1 MRRRLTG
8 SRLLALLVALAL
20 VAAACVSDE
29 AEDTTTTAGGDDTE
43 TTAGDDG
50 GDDGGDDAG
59 DDEGDDGGDAAAK
72 PEIVAALS
80 DTPNLVEPHTFRS
93 TSAYAVTK
101 ALYEPLI
108 TQELTEGDDGL
119 LVGSRENHVGAGA
132 ASYEIT
138 ETENGLL
145 GTFQLRE
152 DAMFSDG
159 TPVTADDY
167 KYVFDRSMLAEHSY
181 ITLLLPLIGI
191 DSPDQIRVVDDY
203 TLEVETN
210 VKSPLFERFMTFQVF
225 GAINEEEVEANAT
238 GEDPWGA
245 EYLTDAAAGS
255 GPYMLESFNP
265 DTEVVLVPNPNY
277 WDAENVANS
286 RVTIRTIPDP
296 NQRALLVQS
305 GEIDIAAG
313 IPPNLLAELEGDPN
327 VNIFSRPTT
336 GVHYLAMNQNIEPL
350 DNVDLRRA
358 IVHAVPYDALIDQV
372 MFGFASP
379 AQGVVTS
386 TMETFDPDIGAQYEQ
401 DLEAAQ
407 QYLDDSGLGDVS
419 LVLGVRDT
427 RGTDQ
432 EAAVLIQDALRQ
444 IGIEVEV
451 QILPD
456 ADFSARINADELPL
470 FIHDWFSWGE
480 DPFYQMSFLT
490 LCGQFT
496 NYARFCNEDY
506 DALVDEGKFS
516 IDPEQRQ
523 TISSATQE
531 IFYDE
536 AVWAPLWSTDR
547 TLVAAQGVTGL
558 DRDYTLVPGFK
569 YVTKSDS

>member
-1 MRRRLTG
+1 MRRTIRA
-8 SRLLALLVALAL
+8 SRFLVLLAALAL
-20 VAAACVSDE
+20 VAAACVADE
-29 AEDTTTTAGGDDTE
+29 AGDTTTTAGGDE
-43 TTAGDDG
+43 PATTASGG
-50 GDDGGDDAG
+50 GDDGGDNG
-59 DDEGDDGGDAAAK
+59 GDDGGEDGGDSAEK
-72 PEIVAALS
+72 PEIVIALS
-80 DTPNLVEPHTFRS
+80 DTPNLIEPHTFRT

-108 TQELTEGDDGL
+108 TQELNQESDGL

-132 ASYEIT
+132 TSYEIS
-138 ETENGLL
+138 ETDNGLI
-145 GTFQLRE
+145 GTFNLRE
-152 DAMFSDG
+152 DARFSDG
-159 TPVTADDY
+159 SPVTAEDY
-167 KYVFDRSMLAEHSY
+167 KYAFDRSMLADHSY

-191 DSPDQIRVVDDY
+191 DSPDQVRVVDEY

-225 GAINEEEVEANAT
+225 GAINQEDVEDNAT

-245 EYLTDAAAGS
+245 QYLTDAAAGS
-255 GPYMLESFNP
+255 GPYMVESFNP

-286 RVTIRTIPDP
+286 RVTIRTIPDA

-313 IPPNLLAELEGDPN
+313 IPPKLLAELEGDPN

-336 GVHYLAMNQNIEPL
+336 GVHYLGMNQNIPPL

-358 IVHAVPYDALIDQV
+358 IVHAIPYDALIDQV

-386 TMETFDPDIGAQYEQ
+386 TMDTFDPSVGEQFTQ
-401 DLEAAQ
+401 DLDAAQ
-407 QYLDDSGLGDVS
+407 QFLADSGLDDVS
-419 LVLGVRDT
+419 LVLGVRDS

-444 IGIEVEV
+444 VGIEVEV
-451 QILPD
+451 QVLPD
-456 ADFSARINADELPL
+456 ADFSGKINNDELPL

-506 DALVDEGKFS
+506 DDLVEEGKFS
-516 IDPEQRQ
+516 IDPDQRQ
-523 TISSATQE
+523 TISTATQE
-531 IFYDE
+531 IFYDQ

-547 TLVAAQGVTGL
+547 TVVAGEGVTGL
-558 DRDYTLVPGFK
+558 DRDYTLVPGFQH
-569 YVTKSDS
+569 VTKTSG

>member
-1 MRRRLTG
+1 MKRRLN
-8 SRLLALLVALAL
+8 SRSLFALLVVLAMI
-20 VAAACVSDE
+20 VAACASDD
-29 AEDTTTTAGGDDTE
+29 AETTTTAGGDEAATTTDTGDDSGETDDGEEDTE
-43 TTAGDDG
+43 DGAEAGD
-50 GDDGGDDAG
+50 
-59 DDEGDDGGDAAAK
+59 K

-80 DTPNLVEPHTFRS
+80 DTPNLIEPHTFRT

-101 ALYEPLI
+101 SLYEELL
-108 TQELTEGDDGL
+108 TQVFTEEDGV
-119 LVGSRENHVGAGA
+119 LVGTNDYEGSGA

-138 ETENGLL
+138 ETENGLI

-152 DAMFSDG
+152 DAMFGDG
-159 TPVTADDY
+159 SPVTAEDY

-225 GAINEEEVEANAT
+225 GAINQEEVEANAT
-238 GEDPWGA
+238 ADDPWGA
-245 EYLTDAAAGS
+245 VYLTDAAAGS
-255 GPYMLESFNP
+255 GPYVVESFNP
-265 DTEVVLVPNPNY
+265 DTEVVLVPNEFY

-305 GEIDIAAG
+305 GEIDMAAG

-327 VNIFSRPTT
+327 VKISSRPTT
-336 GVHYLAMNQNIEPL
+336 GVHYLGMNQTIAPL

-386 TMETFDPDIGAQYEQ
+386 TMETFDPAIGEQFAQ
-401 DLEAAQ
+401 DLDAAQ
-407 QYLDDSGLGDVS
+407 QYLADSGLENVS
-419 LVLGVRDT
+419 LVLGVRDS

-444 IGIEVEV
+444 VGIEVEV
-451 QILPD
+451 QVLPD
-456 ADFSARINADELPL
+456 ADFSARINENELPL

-480 DPFYQMSFLT
+480 DPFYQMTFLT
-490 LCGQFT
+490 VCDQFT
-496 NYARFCNEDY
+496 NYARFCSQEY
-506 DALVDEGKFS
+506 DAFVDAGKFS
-516 IDPEQRQ
+516 IDEQERQ
-523 TISSATQE
+523 DSSSGAQE
-531 IFYDE
+531 IFYDQ

-547 TLVAAQGVTGL
+547 TVVTGACVTGL
-558 DRDYTLVPGFK
+558 DRDHTLVPGFK
-569 YVTKSDS
+569 SVTKTDDC

>member
-1 MRRRLTG
+1 MKRRLT
-8 SRLLALLVALAL
+8 SHRLLALLAVLAL
-20 VAAACVSDE
+20 VLAACASGD
-29 AEDTTTTAGGDDTE
+29 AEDTTTTAGGDQPT
-43 TTAGDDG
+43 TTADTGDGDG
-50 GDDGGDDAG
+50 GDDGG
-59 DDEGDDGGDAAAK
+59 EEPDDGGETADK
-72 PEIVAALS
+72 PELVLALS
-80 DTPNLVEPHTFRS
+80 DTPNLVEPHTFRT

-108 TQELTEGDDGL
+108 TQELTEEDDGL
-119 LVGSRENHVGAGA
+119 LAGSRENHIGAGA
-132 ASYEIT
+132 ESFEIT
-138 ETENGLL
+138 ETDDGLL
-145 GTFQLRE
+145 GTFNLRE

-159 TPVTADDY
+159 SPVTASDY

-191 DSPDQIRVVDDY
+191 ESPDQIRVVDDY

-225 GAINEEEVEANAT
+225 GAINQEEVEANAT
-238 GEDPWGA
+238 EEDPWGA
-245 EYLTDAAAGS
+245 EYLTSNAAGS

-265 DTEVVLVPNPNY
+265 DTEVVLAPNPNY

-286 RVTIRTIPDP
+286 GITIRTIPDP

-305 GEIDIAAG
+305 GEIDMAAG

-336 GVHYLAMNQNIEPL
+336 GVHYLGMNQTIAPL

-358 IVHAVPYDALIDQV
+358 IAHAVPYEALIDQV
-372 MFGFASP
+372 MYGFASP

-386 TMETFDPDIGAQYEQ
+386 SMDTFDAEIGEQFTQ
-401 DLEAAQ
+401 DLDQAQ
-407 QYLDDSGLGDVS
+407 QYLEDSGLQDVN
-419 LVLGVRDT
+419 LVLGVRDS

-444 IGIEVEV
+444 LGIEVEV
-451 QILPD
+451 QVLPD
-456 ADFSARINADELPL
+456 ADFSQRINEDELPL

-490 LCGQFT
+490 QCGRFT

-506 DALVDEGKFS
+506 DDLVEEGKFTL
-516 IDPEQRQ
+516 DPEQRQ

-531 IFYDE
+531 IFYDQ

-547 TLVAAQGVTGL
+547 TIVVAQGVTGL

-569 YVTKSDS
+569 YLTK

>member
-1 MRRRLTG
+1 MRRRLT
-8 SRLLALLVALAL
+8 SRTLFALLVVLAMIV
-20 VAAACVSDE
+20 VACASDD
-29 AEDTTTTAGGDDTE
+29 AGDTTTTAGGDEPATTTDTGDGDGDQGGE
-43 TTAGDDG
+43 EPGDD
-50 GDDGGDDAG
+50 
-59 DDEGDDGGDAAAK
+59 DAAEK
-72 PEIVAALS
+72 PEIVVALS
-80 DTPNLVEPHTFRS
+80 DTPNLVEPHTFR
-93 TSAYAVTK
+93 TTAAYAVTK

-119 LVGSRENHVGAGA
+119 LEGSRENAIGAGA

-159 TPVTADDY
+159 TPVTASEY

-203 TLEVETN
+203 TLEVETS

-225 GAINEEEVEANAT
+225 GAINQEEVEANTTA
-238 GEDPWGA
+238 EDTWGA
-245 EYLTDAAAGS
+245 EYLTSNAAGS

-277 WDAENVANS
+277 WDAKSVANS
-286 RVTIRTIPDP
+286 RVTIRTIPDA

-305 GEIDIAAG
+305 GEIDMAAG
-313 IPPNLLAELEGDPN
+313 IDPNLLAELEDDPS
-327 VNIFSRPTT
+327 VNIFTRPTT
-336 GVHYLAMNQNIEPL
+336 GVHYLGMNQNIAPL

-386 TMETFDPDIGAQYEQ
+386 TMETFDPDIGGQYVQ
-401 DLEAAQ
+401 DLDQAQ
-407 QYLDDSGLGDVS
+407 QYLADSGLEEVT
-419 LVLGVRDT
+419 LVLGVRDS
-427 RGTDQ
+427 RGSDQ
-432 EAAVLIQDALRQ
+432 EAAVLIQDSLRQ

-451 QILPD
+451 QVLPD
-456 ADFSARINADELPL
+456 ADFSTRINEDELPL

-480 DPFYQMSFLT
+480 DPFYQMRFLT
-490 LCGQFT
+490 TCGQFV
-496 NYARFCNEDY
+496 NYSNWCNEDY
-506 DALVDEGKFS
+506 DALVEEGTFS
-516 IDPEQRQ
+516 LDPEVRADV
-523 TISSATQE
+523 SSQAQQ
-531 IFYDE
+531 IFFDN
-536 AVWAPLWSTDR
+536 AIWAPLWSADR
-547 TLVAAQGVTGL
+547 TVVTGKCVTGL
-558 DRDYTLVPGFK
+558 DRDYTLVPGFMHL
-569 YVTKSDS
+569 TKTDSC

>member
-1 MRRRLTG
+1 MKRRLT
-8 SRLLALLVALAL
+8 SRTLFALLVVLAMI
-20 VAAACVSDE
+20 VAACASDD
-29 AEDTTTTAGGDDTE
+29 AGDTTTTAGGDEPATTTDTGDGDGDQGGE
-43 TTAGDDG
+43 EPGDDG
-50 GDDGGDDAG
+50 
-59 DDEGDDGGDAAAK
+59 DAAEK
-72 PEIVAALS
+72 PEIVVALS
-80 DTPNLVEPHTFRS
+80 DTPNLVEPHTFR
-93 TSAYAVTK
+93 TTAAYAVTK

-119 LVGSRENHVGAGA
+119 LEGSRENDIGAGA
-132 ASYEIT
+132 ASFEIT

-159 TPVTADDY
+159 TPVTASDY

-203 TLEVETN
+203 TLEVETS

-225 GAINEEEVEANAT
+225 GAINQEEVEANAT
-238 GEDPWGA
+238 AEDTWGA
-245 EYLTDAAAGS
+245 EYLTSNAAGS

-277 WDAENVANS
+277 WDAESVANS

-305 GEIDIAAG
+305 GEIDMAAG
-313 IPPNLLAELEGDPN
+313 IPPNLLAELEDDPS

-336 GVHYLAMNQNIEPL
+336 GVHYLGMNQNIAPL

-358 IVHAVPYDALIDQV
+358 IMHAVPYDALIDQV

-386 TMETFDPDIGAQYEQ
+386 TMETFDSDIGGQYVQ
-401 DLEAAQ
+401 DLDLAQ
-407 QYLDDSGLGDVS
+407 QYLADSGLEDVT
-419 LVLGVRDT
+419 LVLGVRDS

-444 IGIEVEV
+444 IGIELEV
-451 QILPD
+451 QVLPD
-456 ADFSARINADELPL
+456 ADFSTRINEDELPL

-506 DALVDEGKFS
+506 DALVEEGKFS
-516 IDPEQRQ
+516 IDPEERQ
-523 TISSATQE
+523 TISTATQE

-547 TLVAAQGVTGL
+547 TIVTGQGVTGL

-569 YVTKSDS
+569 YVTKTEG